1 MPYDPYEYNPTGMKL
16 MINEK
21 ADTTNQRI
29 ANDITRFLNLI
40 IPIHVKSESSE
51 NTIANKT

>member
-1 MPYDPYEYNPTGMKL
+1 MKL
-16 MINEK
+16 MTNEK